1 MSGDLS
7 AGHVAAAGI
16 GSVAAGLVGNAYVTA
31 IESMGGAPT
40 DNLVNALAKIPTT
53 GFSSDPMALAVGAA
67 CACAPWL
74 AFARYLIRAGS
85 YRNGEEHG
93 SSRWGTVKEGKAF
106 MDAKDPY
113 NNILFS
119 RDFGLAL
126 KPARFDLKHDRNRN
140 VAVIGGPG
148 SGKTRY
154 YVKPNLMQCNCD
166 YFVTDPKGTL
176 IGDMGWMLEDEG
188 YEIRTFDTTDFSR
201 SMHYNPLA
209 YVKSQADVLTFV
221 ECLIKN
227 TTGDEKG
234 SSDPF
239 WENAERLLYTA
250 LVAYLVDHSR
260 PEDRTLN
267 GLMLLLGLAEARE
280 GDESYMSP
288 LDLIFEELETGR
300 RYMRTGTSNGASK
313 AERAFDGGDTGW
325 RWVRVSEPHAPEE
338 DFALS
343 NYKAFKVAAG
353 KTLKSIIISCNVRM
367 KPLSIDEVSE
377 LLSFDEIRLDTLGS
391 DKGRTAVFA
400 SMSDSDSTFDFLFAL
415 LMWQAVD
422 VLYGCALER
431 HGGSLPTPVHF
442 VLDEFAN
449 IGKVPDFEKVISTA
463 RSRNVSFSII
473 LQSQGQLERAYERE
487 GAKTILDCC
496 DTMVFLGGKSTETNE
511 TISKM
516 VGKQTVKVQTVND
529 SRGAN
534 PSTTRNYNVVER
546 DLMTPDE
553 VGRLPRDTAIVLI
566 SGAYPLK
573 GPKYRIEEHP
583 RYAQIDPGHKGAT
596 HKSRFDF
603 KEYRA
608 RMTKGGGGDE
618 IAN

>member
-1 MSGDLS
+1 MTSVATGRQAAL
-7 AGHVAAAGI
+7 AAAGSAAAFLAGDAYAAALSAMEGDL
-16 GSVAAGLVGNAYVTA
+16 GSSLTGAILQIPATGLSA
-31 IESMGGAPT
+31 
-40 DNLVNALAKIPTT
+40 
-53 GFSSDPMALAVGAA
+53 DPLPLAVGAA
-67 CACAPWL
+67 CACVPWI
-74 AFARYLIRAGS
+74 AWARFLIRAGS

-106 MDAKDPY
+106 MDQRRRE

-176 IGDMGWMLEDEG
+176 IGDMGWMLEEES

-209 YVKSQADVLTFV
+209 YVRTQADVLTFV

-227 TTGDEKG
+227 TTGDDRHSG
-234 SSDPF
+234 DPF

-267 GLMLLLGLAEARE
+267 GLMTLLGLAEARE
-280 GDESYMSP
+280 EDESYMSP

-300 RYMRTGTSNGASK
+300 RYVRTGAAEKDAG
-313 AERAFDGGDTGW
+313 ERAFDDGGAGW
-325 RWVRVSEPHAPEE
+325 RWVQVSEPAGPEE

-343 NYKAFKVAAG
+343 NYRAFKVAAG

-367 KPLSIDEVSE
+367 KPISIDEVAE
-377 LLSFDEIRLDTLGS
+377 LLSFDEMRLDTLGS
-391 DKGRTAVFA
+391 GDGRCAVFA

-422 VLYGCALER
+422 VLYGTALER
-431 HGGSLPTPVHF
+431 HGGSLPMPVHF

-473 LQSQGQLERAYERE
+473 LQSSGQLERAYEKE

-496 DTMVFLGGKSTETNE
+496 DTLVFLGGKSTETNE
-511 TISKM
+511 MVSKM

-529 SRGAN
+529 TRGAN

-546 DLMTPDE
+546 DLMTADE
-553 VGRLPRDTAIVLI
+553 VGRLPRDEAIVLI
-566 SGAYPLK
+566 SGTYPLK

-583 RYAQIDPGHKGAT
+583 RYARIDPGHDGAAHT
-596 HKSRFDF
+596 GRFDF
-603 KEYRA
+603 ADYRRRHA
-608 RMTKGGGGDE
+608 EGGG
-618 IAN
+618 AR